1 MARRKSDQ
9 RKVCND
15 FYIITNGEKTEKFY
29 FDLLRKAKHSL
40 YSVHVIFENA
50 DPYKLVEYAK
60 NFCKTANQVW
70 CVFDIDYNYQEGRL
84 IPALKFAKEN
94 DIKIAYSNNAFE
106 VWLIS
111 HFKEFDSASSID
123 KYAGILTGLLKK
135 NGYSGTYDKANASL
149 VKDYFI
155 PHYKDAVAN
164 AKVVYQRYVKKHHE
178 EFGLDSAMPI
188 WEWDASTTVFK
199 LVEALKLST

>member
-1 MARRKSDQ
+1 MARRKSGQ

-15 FYIITNGEKTEKFY
+15 FYIITNGAQTEKNY
-29 FDLLRKAKHSL
+29 FTLLKAKHSI
-40 YSVHVIFENA
+40 YSVHVKFKNA
-50 DPYKLVEYAK
+50 DPLDLVEYAK
-60 NFCKTANQVW
+60 DFLNTANQIW
-70 CVFDIDYNYQEGRL
+70 CVFDIDYTHDDKRL
-84 IPALKFAKEN
+84 IPALNLAEQYG
-94 DIKIAYSNNAFE
+94 IKIAYSNKAFE

-111 HFKEFDSASSID
+111 HFKEFDSALSID

-135 NGYSGTYDKANASL
+135 NGYSGTYDKTNESL

-155 PHYKDAVAN
+155 PHYKDAVEN

-178 EFGLDSAMPI
+178 EFDLDSAMPI